1 MMTAFGGIKWT
12 GSPLEFMPGGVRG
25 RRRGGMASTI
35 MWQEFRLHERQ
46 HWIFDLD
53 GTLTISA
60 HDFDYIRSE
69 LGLDEEVP
77 ILETLN
83 AMPTEQSTPLWQRLN
98 ELEIYY
104 AGKAKIMDGSRAILE
119 KLAAR
124 GVRLGILTHNVMPIV
139 METLRACDIAHLFH
153 KDYVVDRDVATP
165 KPSADG
171 IHHLLDLW
179 QADTEDT
186 VMVGDYLYDLQSGR
200 SAGVTTI
207 HLDSTRDQRWP
218 EYTDIYIRD
227 FSEIDGLVG

>member
-1 MMTAFGGIKWT
+1 MT
-12 GSPLEFMPGGVRG
+12 
-25 RRRGGMASTI
+25 STI

-83 AMPTEQSTPLWQRLN
+83 AMPTEQSAPLWQRLN

-119 KLAAR
+119 KLVAR
-124 GVRLGILTHNVMPIV
+124 GVRLGILTRNVMPIV

-165 KPSADG
+165 KPSPDG

-179 QADTEDT
+179 QADPEDT

-207 HLDSTRDQRWP
+207 HLDSRQDQRWP
-218 EYTDIYIRD
+218 EYTDIYIRN
-227 FSEIDGLVG
+227 FSEIDAFVG